1 MTRDKA
7 YSLVRDFGI
16 AFKESMEAIGKEIK
30 PDETPLVLG
39 IVAYETLDMKGRYAI
54 IDEAMDIVLK
64 DVVAYV
70 KEYLNKE
77 KV

>member
-1 MTRDKA
+1 MTKEKA
-7 YSLVRDFGI
+7 YSTVRDFGI
-16 AFKESMEAIGKEIK
+16 AFKEGMKTIGKDVN

-39 IVAYETLDMKGRYAI
+39 IVAYEILVMKGHSAI

-64 DVVAYV
+64 DVVVYV
-70 KEYLNKE
+70 KECLNKE